1 MKNNG
6 KPFDKGKFS
15 SSKNDKRNFKKK
27 EVKESSPPQGIVC
40 YECNGLRHLKKK
52 CPNYFKGKGN
62 VLTTTL
68 SDSKSSNSNS
78 EEECDSDGNFKKLNS
93 VLSSQKPFIE
103 KAGLGYTGKGSL
115 SAKPEMKFVLAKDV
129 EKSKIE
135 IPIVK
140 KDIEPKSKAIGKSI
154 PKNQRGPQV
163 KHFCHHYGI

>member
-68 SDSKSSNSNS
+68 SDSESSNSNS

-93 VLSSQKPFIE
+93 VPSSQKPFIE
-103 KAGLGYTGKGSL
+103 KS
-115 SAKPEMKFVLAKDV
+115 
-129 EKSKIE
+129 
-135 IPIVK
+135 
-140 KDIEPKSKAIGKSI
+140 
-154 PKNQRGPQV
+154 
-163 KHFCHHYGI
+163 